1 MLLKEFIK
9 AVNTVAQTD
18 FNRAVGMLD
27 AYNLLNGASY
37 FFNNKRVVYRGLTNY
52 ESDDYGIHDAY
63 ANADGKGHYLVVSA
77 DKTGHIEATMVDTR
91 SAMAQIRDKKEDDG
105 QQVFVWSRP

>member
-1 MLLKEFIK
+1 MTLKEFIK

-27 AYNLLNGASY
+27 AYNLLNGSSY
-37 FFNNKRVVYRGLTNY
+37 FFNNRRVVYRRY
-52 ESDDYGIHDAY
+52 ENGAEHLHDAY

-77 DKTGHIEATMVDTR
+77 DRAGHIEATMVDTI
-91 SAMAQIRDKKEDDG
+91 SAMAQIRDAKEDDG
-105 QQVFVWSRP
+105 QQVFVWSKA